1 MGLDSLNKIAKACAF
16 VVFADEKIEQS
27 EIDAAKSIFD
37 KYHLDRDE
45 GEKLIKQY
53 LDEFI
58 DASDDPKE
66 EESDYVLGDLEIEGI
81 DSFEILKDLALIMV
95 ADGEIKY
102 PEVEII
108 HMLCEA
114 FGLDPIFSSLA
125 ILNAIKSKSS
135 LNINL
140 E

>member
-1 MGLDSLNKIAKACAF
+1 MLVPLEKLAKACAF
-16 VVFADEKIEQS
+16 VIFADEKIDNS
-27 EIDAAKSIFD
+27 EIDAAKAIFD
-37 KYHLDRDE
+37 KYQLDSGE
-45 GEKLIKQY
+45 GIKLIKNY

-66 EESDYVLGDLEIEGI
+66 EESDYVLGDLEIDGI

-102 PEVEII
+102 QEVEII